1 MILGTGSKIQ
11 EMTKAFQK
19 GQLQGAISF
28 FAADFWWIVAT
39 FA

>member
-19 GQLQGAISF
+19 GNLQGAIHF
-28 FAADFWWIVAT
+28 CRGFWWIVAT